1 MRLRPGEY
9 PLAAP
14 LAAAAIWG
22 GMYVVS
28 KWGFSQVPPLA
39 LVFLRAA
46 LGAAV
51 LLPIVRATKP
61 ARDFSRR
68 DVAGFGAIA
77 VLLAVSLSTQFVGT
91 DLTTAAQGSLVTV
104 LTPVFTVALG
114 LVALEESFGPRKAA
128 GTALALVGTAL
139 VLAGQY
145 DLAAL
150 RSGAAFGPGLLVIAA
165 ATFAGYTAF
174 GKRLIR
180 EYSALEAAT
189 YATTL
194 AVPLFGLAALAE
206 YLWWDATVATVSW
219 TPALVAAVLYL
230 GVISTALAWYLWY
243 KGMEQADAS
252 ATAVAFFA
260 QPVVGVALGALLL
273 DEAVGFLFL
282 VGGGVMAGGVY
293 LVSTAE

>member
-1 MRLRPGEY
+1 MRPRPADY

-28 KWGFSQVPPLA
+28 KWGFAQVPPLA

-51 LLPIVRATKP
+51 LLPLVRVTKP

-68 DVAGFGAIA
+68 DLAEFGAIA

-104 LTPVFTVALG
+104 LTPVFTVGLG
-114 LVALEESFGPRKAA
+114 LVALEESFGRRKAA
-128 GTALALVGTAL
+128 GAALALAGTAL

-145 DLAAL
+145 DLSSL
-150 RSGAAFGPGLLVIAA
+150 RSGAALGPGMLVVAA

-180 EYSALEAAT
+180 DYSALEAAT

-194 AVPLFGLAALAE
+194 AVPLFALGAVAE
-206 YLWWDATVATVSW
+206 YLWWDATVTTVSW
-219 TPALVAAVLYL
+219 TPALVAAVVYL
-230 GVISTALAWYLWY
+230 GVVSTALAWYLWY
-243 KGMEQADAS
+243 KGMERADAS

-273 DEAVGFLFL
+273 DEAVGLPFLA
-282 VGGGVMAGGVY
+282 GGVVMAAGVY

>member
-1 MRLRPGEY
+1 MRVRDY

-14 LAAAAIWG
+14 LLAAAIWG

-28 KWGFSQVPPLA
+28 KWGFSAVPPLA

-46 LGAAV
+46 LGAVV
-51 LLPIVRATKP
+51 LLPVVRATKP

-68 DVAGFGAIA
+68 DVRGFAALA
-77 VLLAVSLSTQFVGT
+77 VLLAVSLSAQFVGT
-91 DLTTAAQGSLVTV
+91 DATTAAQGSLVTV

-114 LVALEESFGPRKAA
+114 VAVLGEGFGPRKAT
-128 GTALALVGTAL
+128 GTGLALVGTAL

-145 DLAAL
+145 
-150 RSGAAFGPGLLVIAA
+150 GPGELAGGAVVGPALLVVAA

-189 YATTL
+189 YATAL
-194 AVPLFGLAALAE
+194 AVPLFGAGALAE
-206 YLWWDATVATVSW
+206 YLLWDASVARVTW
-219 TPALVAAVLYL
+219 TPALLAAVGYL
-230 GVISTALAWYLWY
+230 GVVSTAAAWYLWY
-243 KGMEQADAS
+243 KGMERADAS

-260 QPVVGVALGALLL
+260 QPVVGVALGAALL
-273 DEAVGFLFL
+273 DESVGPAFLA
-282 VGGGVMAGGVY
+282 GGAVMAGGVY
-293 LVSTAE
+293 LVSTAD